1 MALYTDGIEEVV
13 MFKVEN
19 GKLFPTREEAE
30 KGIRKNEL
38 MEKIDNDIYCRDTNV
53 EEIANWIEDN
63 LIYTF
68 K

>member
-13 MFKVEN
+13 MFRAGSE
-19 GKLFPTREEAE
+19 KLFPTREEAE
-30 KGIRKNEL
+30 KEIRNNEL
-38 MEKIDNDIYCRDTNV
+38 MEKIDNDIYCRETNAG
-53 EEIANWIEDN
+53 EIADWIEKN